1 MVTAGALEVHMAVPI
16 VIGANIGTSV
26 TNTLVAMT
34 QVNDK
39 NTFRRAF
46 SGATVHDMFNWC
58 SVVVLLTFE
67 IITFNANLFTDK
79 DTGLSQGF
87 LEYLGGK
94 AAESLVGSSAP
105 DIDILKIITEP
116 VTHYVIQVIK
126 HRLSPYKEL
135 RSKASLDLFVVNLT
149 YVHL

>member
-58 SVVVLLTFE
+58 SVAVLLPFE
-67 IITFNANLFTDK
+67 IITYNTNLFTDK

-87 LEYLGGK
+87 LEYLAGK
-94 AAESLVGSSAP
+94 AAEGLVGSSAP
-105 DIDILKIITEP
+105 DIDILKVITEP
-116 VTHYVIQVIK
+116 VTHYIIQVIK
-126 HRLSPYKEL
+126 HKKSFLL
-135 RSKASLDLFVVNLT
+135 
-149 YVHL
+149 H

>member
-39 NTFRRAF
+39 DTFRRAF

-58 SVVVLLTFE
+58 SVAVLLPFE
-67 IITFNANLFTDK
+67 IITYNTNLFTDK

-87 LEYLGGK
+87 LEYLAGK
-94 AAESLVGSSAP
+94 AAEGLVGSSAP
-105 DIDILKIITEP
+105 DIDILKVITEP
-116 VTHYVIQVIK
+116 VTHYVIQVI
-126 HRLSPYKEL
+126 RLLLEL
-135 RSKASLDLFVVNLT
+135 EG
-149 YVHL
+149 